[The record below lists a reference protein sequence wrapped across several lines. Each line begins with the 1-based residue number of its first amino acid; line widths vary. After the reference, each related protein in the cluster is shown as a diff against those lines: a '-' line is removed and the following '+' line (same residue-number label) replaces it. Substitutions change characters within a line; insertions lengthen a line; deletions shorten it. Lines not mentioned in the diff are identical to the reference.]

1 MKTVLTDA
9 ELGRLQVLLH
19 GTAGL
24 VFEGSRR
31 DSLGY
36 CLGER
41 LRATGDPDVAAYL
54 LRVEAP
60 GSPELQPLLDEVTI
74 QETHFFR
81 NPPQARALRQH
92 VLPELVREASA
103 RGRRVRIWSAGCST
117 GDEPYSIAMV
127 LRELLPSTA
136 GWDLKVIA
144 TDISAG
150 ALAHAREGTYG
161 PRALRLASPEQLA
174 RFFVPVGGGRHRV
187 RPEVRELVEFRHGN
201 LVLDPPPGDGLDL
214 VLCRN
219 VTIYFDRD
227 TTRDL
232 VRRLHGSLR
241 DGGYLFLGHSETLW
255 QVSEDFRL
263 VTIGTGE
270 GAAFAYRR
278 LDDRRLDDRRLDDLT
293 ERRAVLP
300 DRGPAPEAP
309 LPGARPEPASARALP
324 VSPQP
329 PGPVGWRG
337 SVGPPVPP
345 GPDAH
350 LASATAPIPRARS
363 APCRATVAA
372 PGPDL
377 DAVRAAL
384 AAGRY
389 DDAARLARLL
399 AAHEPLVADGHYL
412 LGRALVE
419 SGHDDQALPALR
431 RAVYLAPHAGLAHF
445 LLAGAL
451 ARCGDPA
458 AAAREYR
465 AAAQTLGRDPDEAA
479 APELGGRSARE
490 LAALCAQLEG
500 QLIKGTA

>member
-9 ELGRLQVLLH
+9 ELARLRVLLH
-19 GTAGL
+19 RTAGL
-24 VFEGSRR
+24 VFEDSRL

-41 LRATGDPDVAAYL
+41 LRATGDADVAAYL

-92 VLPELVREASA
+92 VLPELVREAST

-174 RFFVPVGGGRHRV
+174 RFFVPVGDGRHRV

-278 LDDRRLDDRRLDDLT
+278 LDDRRLDDRRLDDRA

-300 DRGPAPEAP
+300 DRRTATEAP
-309 LPGARPEPASARALP
+309 LTGARPVPASARAVP
-324 VSPQP
+324 VFPQP

-345 GPDAH
+345 GPVAH
-350 LASATAPIPRARS
+350 PALAAAPVPRARS
-363 APCRATVAA
+363 APRRAPVAA

-399 AAHEPLVADGHYL
+399 AASEPLVADAHYL

-431 RAVYLAPHAGLAHF
+431 RAVYLAPYAGLAHF

-451 ARCGDPA
+451 ARCGDPS

-500 QLIKGTA
+500 QLMRGTA

>member
-1 MKTVLTDA
+1 MRTVLTDA
-9 ELGRLQVLLH
+9 ELARLRVLLH
-19 GTAGL
+19 RTAGL
-24 VFEGSRR
+24 VFEDSRR
-31 DSLGY
+31 ESLGY

-54 LRVEAP
+54 RRVEAP

-81 NPPQARALRQH
+81 NPPQARALRKH
-92 VLPELVREASA
+92 VLPELVREAA
-103 RGRRVRIWSAGCST
+103 TRGRRVRIWSAGCST

-127 LRELLPSTA
+127 LRQLLPSTA

-144 TDISAG
+144 TDISTG
-150 ALAHAREGTYG
+150 ALAAAREGTYG

-174 RFFVPVGGGRHRV
+174 RFFVPVGSGRHRV

-278 LDDRRLDDRRLDDLT
+278 LDDRT

-300 DRGPAPEAP
+300 DRRTAAEPSRS
-309 LPGARPEPASARALP
+309 GARPR
-324 VSPQP
+324 SPQR
-329 PGPVGWRG
+329 PGPVGLPG
-337 SVGPPVPP
+337 SVAPP
-345 GPDAH
+345 GTPAQIAH
-350 LASATAPIPRARS
+350 PVLAAAPVLRARS
-363 APCRATVAA
+363 APRRAPVAA

-377 DAVRAAL
+377 DGVRAAL
-384 AAGRY
+384 ATGRY

-399 AAHEPLVADGHYL
+399 ADREPLVADAHYL

-431 RAVYLAPHAGLAHF
+431 RAVYLAPYAGLAHF

-451 ARCGDPA
+451 ARCGDPS

-500 QLIKGTA
+500 QLMRGTA

>member
-9 ELGRLQVLLH
+9 ELGRLRVLLH

-24 VFEGSRR
+24 VFEDSRR

-81 NPPQARALRQH
+81 NPPQARALHQH
-92 VLPELVREASA
+92 VLPELVREAST

-161 PRALRLASPEQLA
+161 PRALRLASPEHLA

-278 LDDRRLDDRRLDDLT
+278 LDDRT

-300 DRGPAPEAP
+300 DRRTAPEAP
-309 LPGARPEPASARALP
+309 LPGARPVPASASARVLP

-337 SVGPPVPP
+337 SVGRLVPP
-345 GPDAH
+345 APLIPTGPVAH
-350 LASATAPIPRARS
+350 PALAAPAAPVPRARS
-363 APCRATVAA
+363 APRRAPVAA
-372 PGPDL
+372 AGPNL

-399 AAHEPLVADGHYL
+399 AAHEPLVADAHYL

-431 RAVYLAPHAGLAHF
+431 RAVYLAPYAGLAHF

-451 ARCGDPA
+451 ARCGDPS

-465 AAAQTLGRDPDEAA
+465 AAALTLGRDPDEAA

-500 QLIKGTA
+500 QLMRGTA